1 MKKLLLLIVSII
13 FSSWAVNAQ
22 NAKYDSLK
30 VKLSN
35 KIKASQSYFEFRLY
49 PEIAFIRNEYKD
61 TILSKQSDLAF
72 IARLNDIYYK
82 RFYPMRRL
90 LDSTFVITE
99 DCMEEQEIA
108 KDLKMYRLSYY
119 GYNPNWTL
127 PPDYFEQLQA
137 EASKDEALAPYYA
150 LQTIYFLK
158 KYRNNSLTVS
168 EKAAMSA
175 IEQKY
180 ENQLYTRFVEN
191 QPWGF
196 YKILSVKVLK
206 LNNYPAVKNID
217 LSEPVNYYLQNGLTT
232 TNILDVPPFELD
244 KKDNFLVLNI
254 GMDKVRQINA
264 INLLWI
270 ILNEKN
276 R

>member
-1 MKKLLLLIVSII
+1 
-13 FSSWAVNAQ
+13 
-22 NAKYDSLK
+22 
-30 VKLSN
+30 
-35 KIKASQSYFEFRLY
+35 
-49 PEIAFIRNEYKD
+49 
-61 TILSKQSDLAF
+61 
-72 IARLNDIYYK
+72 
-82 RFYPMRRL
+82 
-90 LDSTFVITE
+90 
-99 DCMEEQEIA
+99 
-108 KDLKMYRLSYY
+108 
-119 GYNPNWTL
+119 
-127 PPDYFEQLQA
+127 
-137 EASKDEALAPYYA
+137 
-150 LQTIYFLK
+150 
-158 KYRNNSLTVS
+158 
-168 EKAAMSA
+168 MSA